1 MGMQRGLCPLAK
13 KVRCHTPAHILR
25 NVSSSTFCQT
35 TVAATIDR
43 EDGSKNS
50 QGLMSSDTEHVS
62 FLEALNQPKC
72 SEKAAK
78 YTMQKNSQHGTIFP
92 I

>member
-25 NVSSSTFCQT
+25 NVSSSTFYKT

-43 EDGSKNS
+43 EIEKLGRRRHKVHHAKKFTAWYNLPDI
-50 QGLMSSDTEHVS
+50 
-62 FLEALNQPKC
+62 NQTFIWKP
-72 SEKAAK
+72 
-78 YTMQKNSQHGTIFP
+78 
-92 I
+92 